1 MTPGFERV
9 FLTDQARADIN
20 AFEDPDV
27 RLAIVT
33 ELVEIENDLEY
44 GRLLE
49 SKAYTGDLR
58 GCRKVYVDK
67 PGDGKPRYRL
77 VYWCS
82 PDERQPRKARIL
94 AVGERAASSVY
105 KIAVGRYNVDRQA
118 AGQSAVEELTD
129 EQLGL

>member
-1 MTPGFERV
+1 MSRGFERV

-20 AFEDPDV
+20 AFYDPDV
-27 RLAIVT
+27 RLAVVT
-33 ELVEIENDLEY
+33 ALVEIENDLEY
-44 GRLLE
+44 GRILE

-58 GCRKVYVDK
+58 GCRKVYVDR
-67 PGDGKPRYRL
+67 PGDDKPRYRL

-94 AVGERAASSVY
+94 AIGERAASTIY
-105 KIAVGRYNVDRQA
+105 KTAVGRYNVDRQA
-118 AGQSAVEELTD
+118 AGQSDVETMTD